1 MKIAVVGQGYVGLTL
16 SLGALS
22 AGYRVVGLDS
32 NQELVQDLLN
42 YVTKVPNIDRI
53 SLKKYVETQ
62 NYLPSSDYSLIS
74 GCEIIVIAVP
84 TPLDGKRNPDLN
96 YLETAVTNI
105 AHFASDNTLII
116 NESTSYPGTLRN
128 FIKPLIQKTSKFNF
142 EYASAPERI
151 DPANLKWQ
159 LNNTPRLVSGLT
171 RAGTDKAL
179 DFYRS
184 ICSNVHE
191 VSQPEVAEAAK
202 LFENTFRQINIALV
216 NEFAVIAKAIGFSAH
231 EAIAAASTKPF
242 GFMPFYPSI
251 GVGGHCI
258 PVDPS
263 YLSYSASKSGTS
275 AKFIELANNTNLNMA
290 RYVVQ
295 EINSE
300 IKEGLDKKRIQI
312 AGISYKP
319 EVSDMRE
326 APALRLIQELK
337 NQGAYVTWHDPV
349 VKFYEKEKSSP
360 LDPSVDVGIIVT
372 PHQGIDYSPWKNGNV
387 RVYDLSA
394 NSLNYGWPKFF

>member
-1 MKIAVVGQGYVGLTL
+1 
-16 SLGALS
+16 
-22 AGYRVVGLDS
+22 
-32 NQELVQDLLN
+32 
-42 YVTKVPNIDRI
+42 
-53 SLKKYVETQ
+53 
-62 NYLPSSDYSLIS
+62 
-74 GCEIIVIAVP
+74 
-84 TPLDGKRNPDLN
+84 
-96 YLETAVTNI
+96 
-105 AHFASDNTLII
+105 LII

-128 FIKPLIQKTSKFNF
+128 FVKPLISKISKFNF

-151 DPANLKWQ
+151 DPANPNWN

-216 NEFAVIAKAIGFSAH
+216 NEFAIIAKAIGFSAH
-231 EAIAAASTKPF
+231 EAIEAASTKPF

-300 IKEGLDKKRIQI
+300 IKGGFDKKRIQI

-337 NQGAYVTWHDPV
+337 NHGAYVTWHDPV

-372 PHQGIDYSPWKNGNV
+372 PHKGIDYSPWKNGKV

>member
-1 MKIAVVGQGYVGLTL
+1 MKIAVIGQGYVGLTL
-16 SLGALS
+16 SMGALS

-32 NQELVQDLLN
+32 NKELVQDLLN
-42 YVTKVPNIDRI
+42 YETQVPNIDQTL
-53 SLKKYVETQ
+53 LKKYIRNQ
-62 NYLPSSDYSLIS
+62 NYFPSSDYSQIS
-74 GCEIIVIAVP
+74 GCKIIVIAVP
-84 TPLDGKRNPDLN
+84 TPLDDDRNPDLD
-96 YLETAVTNI
+96 YLERAVTNI
-105 AHFASDNTLII
+105 AHYGSDNTLII

-128 FIKPLIQKTSKFNF
+128 FIKPLVEKISNFNF

-151 DPANLKWQ
+151 DPANLKWN
-159 LNNTPRLVSGLT
+159 LDNTPRLVSGLT
-171 RAGTDKAL
+171 QSSTDKAI

-184 ICSNVHE
+184 ICTNVHK

-258 PVDPS
+258 PIDPS
-263 YLSYSASKSGTS
+263 YLSYSARETGMS
-275 AKFIELANNTNLNMA
+275 AKFIELANITNLNMS
-290 RYVVQ
+290 RYVAQ

-300 IKEGLDKKRIQI
+300 IKGGLDKKKIQI

-319 EVSDMRE
+319 EVADMRE

-337 NQGAYVTWHDPV
+337 NLGAYVTWHDPV
-349 VKFYEKEKSSP
+349 VKYYGEEKSTLIDS
-360 LDPSVDVGIIVT
+360 SVDVGLIVT
-372 PHQGIDYSPWKNGNV
+372 PHQEIDFSPWKSGNV
-387 RVYDLSA
+387 KVFDLSA
-394 NSLNYGWPKFF
+394 NSLNYGWAKFF